1 MVKPLADAWAKFNR
15 AKVHAQE
22 VLAQWPRN
30 PSVQYECD
38 VGMNVEPWGC
48 AKAFVKRVL
57 TKTGVMLFE
66 EPLKAID
73 KDNFLGKYFVP
84 PGEFQRP
91 GIPMTF

>member
-22 VLAQWPRN
+22 
-30 PSVQYECD
+30 
-38 VGMNVEPWGC
+38 
-48 AKAFVKRVL
+48 